1 MSNQSRIE
9 FEAWAATK
17 GMAMHLA
24 RADSG
29 LYVSR
34 VTQNYFD
41 CWQASRAAV
50 VVELPQVV
58 AFEAG
63 YDSIRDNEYAAL
75 PDQFSDFEADEVFPL
90 HRSCEVRKAIEA
102 AGLQVKP

>member
-24 RADSG
+24 RAESG

-34 VTQNYFD
+34 VTQNYMD
-41 CWQASRAAV
+41 CWLESQAGQAAEV
-50 VVELPQVV
+50 QALRDALSAARPYV
-58 AFEAG
+58 AFAFSEGMDGSHEAELQL
-63 YDSIRDNEYAAL
+63 DAAL
-75 PDQFSDFEADEVFPL
+75 TKDASN
-90 HRSCEVRKAIEA
+90 
-102 AGLQVKP
+102 

>member
-24 RADSG
+24 RAESG

-34 VTQNYFD
+34 VTQNYMD
-41 CWQASRAAV
+41 CWLESQAGPAAEV
-50 VVELPQVV
+50 QALRDALSSARPYV
-58 AFEAG
+58 AFA
-63 YDSIRDNEYAAL
+63 
-75 PDQFSDFEADEVFPL
+75 FSEGMDGSHE
-90 HRSCEVRKAIEA
+90 
-102 AGLQVKP
+102 AGLQLDAALAKDASN